1 MAVAFG
7 SQGKNW
13 TAALGVGLGFA
24 AVAASTTII
33 YAARSHATADAAHV
47 SAQEQA
53 SAFKAEQSDLERRL
67 ASQEADAQAARAKI
81 ESLTAQLDFYEVRR
95 LSVFH
100 AIS

>member
-24 AVAASTTII
+24 AVAASTAII
-33 YAARSHATADAAHV
+33 DAARSHATADAAHAP
-47 SAQEQA
+47 AQEQA
-53 SAFKAEQSDLERRL
+53 SAFKAEQADLERRL

-81 ESLTAQLDFYEVRR
+81 ESLTAQLDSHEVR
-95 LSVFH
+95 SIYIFH